1 MPLLARR
8 PEIAP
13 ALQIRNYPTRQQ
25 LQENIAAQRINL
37 CFLDVS
43 SNPHDAL
50 RCLTELLRLDNT
62 MPVIAVLA
70 TDDSALILRC
80 LRQGASEFLASPFGA
95 DQLESAM
102 SRITKLNP
110 VQSRKKAKVY
120 CVVPAKG
127 GCGATTIASSLAWH
141 WKKLGAKR
149 ILLAD
154 LDPLAGTMSF
164 LLKIKGQFSF
174 VDVLQRQG
182 EIDADLWKGMVTQH
196 NGVDVLLS
204 PENPGEAQSVL
215 TDATA
220 IIEYARAAYEVVV
233 LDTGGVYGTWNLSQA
248 QLADEVLLVTTN
260 ELPAVQAAQRSLAY
274 LEANQIGRWKTR
286 VLLNRYDREA
296 GVEQDIIAQALDT
309 DLYHMIPA
317 DYDGIQKAL
326 MEGKPIQSG
335 SVFGKALSTLGD
347 RLAGREEKERKSAS
361 ITSSLLSLFSRSS
374 S

>member
-1 MPLLARR
+1 MLARR
-8 PEIAP
+8 PEMAP
-13 ALQIRNYPTRQQ
+13 ALQIRHYPTRQQ
-25 LQENIAAQRINL
+25 LQENIAAHRINL
-37 CFLDVS
+37 CLLDVS

-95 DQLESAM
+95 DHLESAM
-102 SRITKLNP
+102 SRITRLNP
-110 VQSRKKAKVY
+110 VQGRKKAKVY
-120 CVVPAKG
+120 CVMPAKG
-127 GCGATTIASSLAWH
+127 GCGATTVASSLAWH

-182 EIDADLWKGMVTQH
+182 EIDVDLWKGMVTHH

-215 TDATA
+215 TDATG

-286 VLLNRYDREA
+286 VLLNRYDRDA
-296 GVEQDIIAQALDT
+296 GVEQEIIAQALDT

-335 SVFGKALSTLGD
+335 SVFGKALTALGN